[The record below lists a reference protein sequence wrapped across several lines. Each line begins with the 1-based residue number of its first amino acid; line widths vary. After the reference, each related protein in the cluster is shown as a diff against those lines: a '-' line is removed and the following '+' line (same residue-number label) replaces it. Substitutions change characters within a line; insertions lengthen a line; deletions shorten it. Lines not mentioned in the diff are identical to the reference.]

1 MLLETMMICSLTI
14 AAPYYDCSET
24 WTLYLYD
31 SYPETSCDGLLA
43 CSKYYPP
50 SIHYPVYQPQ
60 VWRDFCGFSILEHEL
75 NHLKF
80 KDDNYCHEDS
90 PQAIYDKS
98 GNLK

>member
-14 AAPYYDCSET
+14 AAPYYDCSES

-31 SYPETSCDGLLA
+31 EYPTDFCSGFNA
-43 CSKYYPP
+43 CSKYNPP
-50 SIHYPVYQPQ
+50 SIYYPVYQPQ
-60 VWRDFCGFSILEHEL
+60 VWIDFCGLSLLEHEL

-80 KDDNYCHEDS
+80 KDNNYCHVDS